1 MERKQLVS
9 VGLALSLVVT
19 GVTIGASSPAVAD
32 SHDPVL
38 GGVFSDDED
47 GNATVAER
55 VASGAA
61 ALGAGLGG
69 LQDRAGFWV
78 SQTVGDRVPALAGD
92 QTSAADQAS
101 ALTTYYRANN
111 ETLERYVNARNNF
124 SGDRT
129 VEVTIKLNG
138 ETATRYLLA
147 NESNGNVTTRL
158 VESTSRTVNEDLTVC
173 GFAAQSAYEEL
184 KHFTENYAEP
194 GKNVDA
200 SYMARLKSR
209 YGDDVETSLYPAGG
223 DCSEDS

>member
-1 MERKQLVS
+1 MDRTQLVS
-9 VGLALSLVVT
+9 VGLALALVVT
-19 GVTIGASSPAVAD
+19 GVTIGAAPAAAD
-32 SHDPVL
+32 SDDPVL
-38 GGVFSDDED
+38 DGVFSDDD
-47 GNATVAER
+47 GNETSIADR
-55 VASGAA
+55 VASGAS
-61 ALGAGLGG
+61 ALRAGLGG

-101 ALTTYYRANN
+101 ALTTYYRANH
-111 ETLERYVNARNNF
+111 ETLERYVNARRNF

-138 ETATRYLLA
+138 EEETRYLLA
-147 NESNGNVTTRL
+147 NESNGNVTTS
-158 VESTSRTVNEDLTVC
+158 VVSSTSRTVNEDLTVC
-173 GFAAQSAYEEL
+173 GFAAQSSYEEL

-194 GKNVDA
+194 GKDVDA
-200 SYMARLKSR
+200 SYKARLASR